1 MLHRKQIFLDNE
13 GQSLFFWGARQTGKS
28 TLLKAMYPNALYI
41 DLLKTDLYYRF
52 LKEPKLLREIVEANR
67 NKLVI
72 IDEIQKIPILLDEI
86 HWLIENYKTQ
96 FILSGSSARNILRSG
111 INLLG
116 GRAIRYELYPF
127 VSEEIP
133 EFNLLRALN
142 HGLLPRHYI
151 SENPKK
157 LIEAYVVNYLRDE
170 IVMEAKIRNMTAF
183 SRFLEAAAF
192 TNGEIVNYTN
202 IASDCG
208 VSSTTVK
215 EYFQILDDTLIGRY
229 LPSFQKRQKRKTIQ
243 APKFYFFDIAIVNHL
258 LKRGNIEIGT
268 ENYGNALEHF
278 IYMELHAFNKYTE
291 SNLSISYWRTTN
303 QNEIDFILGD
313 AQVAIEVKSTTN
325 VQTKQLQSLKLFQE
339 EFTNCNC
346 IVVANEPLERKIG
359 NITIIPVSVF
369 LKKLWNGEI
378 TRL

>member
-215 EYFQILDDTLIGRY
+215 EYFQILDDTLIGRF

-258 LKRGNIEIGT
+258 LKRGNIEI
-268 ENYGNALEHF
+268 
-278 IYMELHAFNKYTE
+278 
-291 SNLSISYWRTTN
+291 
-303 QNEIDFILGD
+303 
-313 AQVAIEVKSTTN
+313 
-325 VQTKQLQSLKLFQE
+325 
-339 EFTNCNC
+339 
-346 IVVANEPLERKIG
+346 
-359 NITIIPVSVF
+359 
-369 LKKLWNGEI
+369 
-378 TRL
+378 

>member
-215 EYFQILDDTLIGRY
+215 EYFQILDDTLIGRF

-278 IYMELHAFNKYTE
+278 IYMELHAFNNYTE

-325 VQTKQLQSLKLFQE
+325 VQTKQLQSMKIFLD
-339 EFTNCNC
+339 EFPHCKGI
-346 IVVANEPLERKIG
+346 IVAHEPFERQIG
-359 NITIIPVSVF
+359 NIRIIPVNEF
-369 LKKLWNGEI
+369 LQQLWNGQVI
-378 TRL
+378 